1 MDAVGIAERTRPPA
15 TVPANGR
22 VPEPNPAADP
32 AMTRAAREERAAQR
46 RAAPEAWRRDI
57 EALYHYDA
65 EFPYDP
71 GHEYEEYWTTDPN
84 YGIEEGIHHCRFDA
98 DGVEVMADLRAH
110 DIQRNAGYTVFDKLG
125 DCVELETG
133 VHYVALDGVVRRVFP
148 DLMVLPQVGMLG
160 MVTGPDRALRLDRGE
175 PPPLL
180 VLEIL
185 SYGGAQRDLDKKLRL
200 YERLGV
206 REYLVYDLG
215 GKRRRG
221 SPRELL
227 LYRLEGG
234 TYHRIDP
241 EPQES
246 TSAPEVH
253 WSDVFGAHVR
263 MMPDPQEECS
273 ELPETTGPPPR
284 FQWRDTRQDRW
295 RDRQTDAEVEREAER
310 GRIMLE
316 RDQAALERDQAALE
330 RDQTALERDQTVLER
345 DRAVQERT
353 DMAVAMMRGLLS
365 REMDAADLD
374 RVEAAWRREAPPTDA
389 VDRILKVQ
397 QTPNEWRS
405 LLLPDENTDK

>member
-1 MDAVGIAERTRPPA
+1 MDAAGIAERTWPPA
-15 TVPANGR
+15 TTPANGR
-22 VPEPNPAADP
+22 APEPNPAADP
-32 AMTRAAREERAAQR
+32 TMTRAAREERAAQR
-46 RAAPEAWRRDI
+46 RAAPEAWRRDL
-57 EALYHYDA
+57 EALYHYDV
-65 EFPYDP
+65 EYPYDP
-71 GHEYEEYWTTDPN
+71 GHEYEPYWTTDPN

-98 DGVEVMADLRAH
+98 DGVEVMADLRAR

-133 VHYVALDGVVRRVFP
+133 VHYAAPDGVVRRVFP

-160 MVTGPDRALRLDRGE
+160 MATGPDRALRLDRGD

-185 SYGGAQRDLDKKLRL
+185 SYGGTQRDLDKKLRL

-215 GKRRRG
+215 GKRWRG
-221 SPRELL
+221 APRELL

-234 TYHRIDP
+234 AYRRIDP

-246 TSAPEVH
+246 ASDPEVH

-263 MMPDPQEECS
+263 MRPDPEEECS

-284 FQWRDTRQDRW
+284 FQWRDARQGRW
-295 RDRQTDAEVEREAER
+295 RDRQTDAEVEREAEQD
-310 GRIMLE
+310 RIMQE
-316 RDQAALERDQAALE
+316 RDQAVQ
-330 RDQTALERDQTVLER
+330 ER
-345 DRAVQERT
+345 DRAVRERA
-353 DMAVAMMRGLLS
+353 DMAVAMMRSLLS
-365 REMDAADLD
+365 REMDVADLD
-374 RVEAAWRREAPPTDA
+374 RVEAAWYRDALPPDA

-397 QTPNEWRS
+397 QAPNEWQS
-405 LLLPDENTDK
+405 LLLPDKNTGKRPNRKPPPRDTDPQ

>member
-1 MDAVGIAERTRPPA
+1 
-15 TVPANGR
+15 
-22 VPEPNPAADP
+22 
-32 AMTRAAREERAAQR
+32 
-46 RAAPEAWRRDI
+46 
-57 EALYHYDA
+57 
-65 EFPYDP
+65 
-71 GHEYEEYWTTDPN
+71 
-84 YGIEEGIHHCRFDA
+84 
-98 DGVEVMADLRAH
+98 
-110 DIQRNAGYTVFDKLG
+110 
-125 DCVELETG
+125 
-133 VHYVALDGVVRRVFP
+133 
-148 DLMVLPQVGMLG
+148 MVLPQVGMLG
-160 MVTGPDRALRLDRGE
+160 MATGPDRALRLDRGE

-310 GRIMLE
+310 GRIMQE
-316 RDQAALERDQAALE
+316 RDQA
-330 RDQTALERDQTVLER
+330 ALERDQTVLER